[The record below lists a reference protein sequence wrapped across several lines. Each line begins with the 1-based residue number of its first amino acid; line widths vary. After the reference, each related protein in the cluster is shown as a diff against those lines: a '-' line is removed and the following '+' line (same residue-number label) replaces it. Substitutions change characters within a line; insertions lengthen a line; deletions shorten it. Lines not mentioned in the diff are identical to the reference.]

1 MNTFAKIGL
10 LSLAVPFS
18 APEVEAQTY
27 DEYEAEERGEKPKK
41 KRAVREIVK
50 GTYAKTNV
58 GAGMVLGRYA
68 PWTKPGTS
76 IALAVGQDFMDQ
88 ENISMAWE
96 VTFFQGINNATH
108 YEEQAAAGCASTGT
122 CMQGDLRTY
131 TLAGLYEF
139 SFYPSR
145 RIGIGIR
152 AGGGLL
158 FSPLLM
164 DETYYQSEVVEAQW
178 GLQEPPAVHEEPHPV
193 VIGGP
198 TFEYYTKLSHFSMGL
213 DVDAYYAVGF
223 DLGASFTGT
232 LKYTF

>member
-10 LSLAVPFS
+10 LALAVS
-18 APEVEAQTY
+18 ASSPEVEAQTY
-27 DEYEAEERGEKPKK
+27 EEYEAEERGEKPKK

-88 ENISMAWE
+88 ETISMAWE
-96 VTFFQGINNATH
+96 VTFFQGINNGTN
-108 YEEQAAAGCASTGT
+108 YEEQAQAGCFTNGS

-131 TLAGLYEF
+131 TFAGLYEF

-145 RIGIGIR
+145 RIGLGIR

-164 DETYYQSEVVEAQW
+164 DEGYYQTEVVEAQW
-178 GLQEPPAVHEEPHPV
+178 GANRPTVHDEPHPV
-193 VIGGP
+193 VMGGP

>member
-1 MNTFAKIGL
+1 MNTLVKLGL
-10 LSLAVPFS
+10 MSIVTAMATPQ
-18 APEVEAQTY
+18 AEAQTY
-27 DEYEAEERGEKPKK
+27 EEYEAEERGEKPKK

-58 GAGMVLGRYA
+58 GAGLLLGQYSQ
-68 PWTKPGTS
+68 WVKPGTS
-76 IALAVGQDFMDQ
+76 IALAVGQDFLDQ
-88 ENISMAWE
+88 ETISMAWE
-96 VTFFQGINNATH
+96 ITFFQGINNATH
-108 YEEQAAAGCASTGT
+108 YEEQAAAGCFTNGS

-131 TLAGLYEF
+131 TFAGLYEF

-145 RIGIGIR
+145 RFGLGVR

-164 DETYYQSEVVEAQW
+164 DEFYYDTEVVAGQW
-178 GLQEPPAVHEEPHPV
+178 GGARPAVHDEPHPV
-193 VIGGP
+193 VLGGP
-198 TFEYYTKLSHFSMGL
+198 TMEYYTKLSHFSMGF
-213 DVDAYYAVGF
+213 DIDAYYAVGF